1 MNRARQFFRELLSF
15 EGRKA
20 QLDKLKQKL
29 PCARCG
35 QLGHWKDDYDCPAKV
50 KAVDWRKPESFQ
62 FSPSRATSLSS
73 EREQGATTSTLSDG
87 QGAFARAL
95 GEGVC
100 ITPGTQAECSSKLV
114 GELCTVSCVSGD
126 SNSVEL
132 PQIFLCESNESLLH
146 IFGPENF
153 TCVADVCSYV
163 PNLDDSVVSDCGNTQ
178 LRTGDTGT
186 ARCAPGSVLG
196 VGDTEQT
203 FSCQPDRVVPGTQ
216 PVCESLSSSAPKV
229 DSEYCVDVCI
239 YIADVRSCMVSCANG
254 FSMVGDSAVWTCMTN
269 DSWTDGGLPICE
281 PQVCADL
288 SLGSSAASDCDWTL
302 YSHTWT
308 VSCASGYAASDM
320 DDADFKCLAPPGI
333 PDGLL
338 PRCVPLLC
346 PGQNSKAWRVSRTLA
361 TVLVSGIIAE
371 QNVPMVWLKFTR
383 LCRTTA
389 PCLRPTSKC
398 QSRLR
403 RSRFAGRM
411 HCKLRRELRGQ
422 V

>member
-1 MNRARQFFRELLSF
+1 M
-15 EGRKA
+15 
-20 QLDKLKQKL
+20 
-29 PCARCG
+29 RCG
-35 QLGHWKDDYDCPAKV
+35 CV
-50 KAVDWRKPESFQ
+50 
-62 FSPSRATSLSS
+62 LS
-73 EREQGATTSTLSDG
+73 
-87 QGAFARAL
+87 
-95 GEGVC
+95 
-100 ITPGTQAECSSKLV
+100 
-114 GELCTVSCVSGD
+114 
-126 SNSVEL
+126 
-132 PQIFLCESNESLLH
+132 
-146 IFGPENF
+146 
-153 TCVADVCSYV
+153 
-163 PNLDDSVVSDCGNTQ
+163 NLDDSVVSDCGNTQ

-239 YIADVRSCMVSCANG
+239 YSADVRSCMVSCANG

-281 PQVCADL
+281 PQLCADL

-308 VSCASGYAASDM
+308 VSCASGYVASDM
-320 DDADFKCLAPPGI
+320 DDAVFKCLAPPGI
-333 PDGLL
+333 PDGTLPCCVLL
-338 PRCVPLLC
+338 I
-346 PGQNSKAWRVSRTLA
+346 W

-371 QNVPMVWLKFTR
+371 QSAPMVWLKLTR
-383 LCRTTA
+383 VCGTTA
-389 PCLRPTSKC
+389 PPSELTRQSSSCVLIRVQSCLRPTSRC

-411 HCKLRRELRGQ
+411 HCQLRRGPRVQ
-422 V
+422 QH